1 MNRPEDFDQ
10 NQNNENKEYDPYIEG
25 QNTGSCSDPQQ
36 QPHWYGISYQNQ
48 NGGYAPPM
56 SFYEVENVGKK
67 KKGNALEIV
76 NAFQGE
82 EAEELY
88 NRLITVKNA

>member
-1 MNRPEDFDQ
+1 MEEKIEVTPE
-10 NQNNENKEYDPYIEG
+10 ELM
-25 QNTGSCSDPQQ
+25 
-36 QPHWYGISYQNQ
+36 
-48 NGGYAPPM
+48 GGAEALLVGK
-56 SFYEVENVGKK
+56 SGDILIVGKK
-67 KKGNALEIV
+67 KKGNALEII